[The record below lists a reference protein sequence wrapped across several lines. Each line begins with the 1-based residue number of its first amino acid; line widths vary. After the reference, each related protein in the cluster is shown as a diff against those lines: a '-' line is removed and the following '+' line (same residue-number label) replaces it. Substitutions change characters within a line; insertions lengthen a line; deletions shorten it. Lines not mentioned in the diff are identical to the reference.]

1 MKKSIIAD
9 ITDIVK
15 MFPGSAFMGVNYGRE
30 CLLQT
35 EDNGD
40 RRSGHVQSRGQRDGE
55 CFDPDLSPD
64 SEKNREYIPALLG
77 LHLLIIV
84 PLVF

>member
-1 MKKSIIAD
+1 MNDCSL
-9 ITDIVK
+9 TDIVK
-15 MFPGSAFMGVNYGRE
+15 MFPGSAFMGVNYGWE

-40 RRSGHVQSRGQRDGE
+40 RRSGHVQSRGRGNGE
-55 CFDPDLSPD
+55 CFDPDLSQN
-64 SEKNREYIPALLG
+64 SEKNREYIPTLLG
-77 LHLLIIV
+77 PHLLIIV